1 MVRIRVGT
9 FNLIS
14 DEIGRR
20 SIRECLQSNQ
30 CFKIE
35 SNAQYWWK
43 SNTTRGQVM
52 CLRCHSENLDVTSRL
67 QNRKLL
73 RTERML
79 MVLSADFAREKS
91 RWRHKV
97 AQGPRAKL
105 WSPNL
110 GVSGGQVWE
119 MHGHDQRP

>member
-1 MVRIRVGT
+1 
-9 FNLIS
+9 
-14 DEIGRR
+14 
-20 SIRECLQSNQ
+20 
-30 CFKIE
+30 
-35 SNAQYWWK
+35 
-43 SNTTRGQVM
+43 M